1 MSIYFIKERSN
12 YFMFYIIIGIL
23 PLLRPAF
30 LILSLGVLVFVKQFE
45 RDITF
50 KKFVVAIIILVTPS
64 LLWTIR
70 NYQQTDLIIFSSLS
84 GMNLLEETASGVMAI
99 HEDIEENEPYLNIIN
114 IEYEERRYWSQILRN
129 EVDLGDTSRVIANA
143 PGTSPHLVAS
153 KYQNYAIDIIK
164 KNKIELSILIFRSF
178 IYLLLE
184 PGDHLIEYVFGYPR
198 LTVYKYI
205 YSSIN
210 FIIVLVSFK
219 NIINSVFQ
227 KKQLDNLV
235 IYYSLL
241 ILPLLLLSTPH
252 ARFGSILIFFHYYF
266 FMFKDK
272 KIN

>member
-99 HEDIEENEPYLNIIN
+99 HENIEKNEPYLNIIN

-129 EVDLGDTSRVIANA
+129 EVDLGDASRVIANA

-153 KYQNYAIDIIK
+153 EYQNYAIDIIK
-164 KNKIELSILIFRSF
+164 ENKIELSILIFRSF

-184 PGDHLIEYVFGYPR
+184 PGDHLVEYVFGYPR
-198 LTVYKYI
+198 LTAYKYI
-205 YSSIN
+205 YSIIN

-227 KKQLDNLV
+227 KKT
-235 IYYSLL
+235 I
-241 ILPLLLLSTPH
+241 
-252 ARFGSILIFFHYYF
+252 R
-266 FMFKDK
+266 
-272 KIN
+272 